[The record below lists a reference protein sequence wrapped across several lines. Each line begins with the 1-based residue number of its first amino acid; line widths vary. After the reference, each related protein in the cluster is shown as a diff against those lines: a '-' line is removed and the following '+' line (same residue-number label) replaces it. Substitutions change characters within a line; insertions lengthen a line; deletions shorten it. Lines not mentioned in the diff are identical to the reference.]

1 MIEAFSTQGCAGPA
15 ALELGNEVSNYKIDD
30 VMSCTLSTGTL
41 DKIIPREVLLWNLRR
56 TQWKAVLHQSS
67 AGMYDTPPP

>member
-1 MIEAFSTQGCAGPA
+1 MIEAFSTCAGPA

-41 DKIIPREVLLWNLRR
+41 DKNHTKRGTTVEP
-56 TQWKAVLHQSS
+56 
-67 AGMYDTPPP
+67 